1 MAHVPIPSQCHAA
14 KPLITATGCWL
25 QPALLVSLIWC
36 FFSLGG
42 MHKQSD
48 VVLTCCAMITTCL
61 KSVVPCCPH
70 IWTDV
75 LIALA
80 SSILV
85 IAWWVSADQLPWK
98 SVAQGVL
105 GRASKHRNWI
115 IQLNHFDSPTL
126 VTQLYSVHG
135 GSFWGSPHKSYQLM
149 PLPSA
154 FQTPRVVPRPSD
166 SGVSGFRMKS

>member
-1 MAHVPIPSQCHAA
+1 MSCSE
-14 KPLITATGCWL
+14 TTDNCNR
-25 QPALLVSLIWC
+25 LLVATSAPCEPDLV
-36 FFSLGG
+36 FFPLGG

-135 GSFWGSPHKSYQLM
+135 GSFWGF
-149 PLPSA
+149 PSQVLSVDA
-154 FQTPRVVPRPSD
+154 PSEWFRTPRVVPRPSD